1 MKILHYVDENN
12 LSWSKP
18 WLDLLK
24 KIREMDGLV
33 EHFIACRPGGAL
45 AGRARDEGFEVLG
58 YRPMFAW
65 SPVLCREFGS
75 LLEEIRPDVIHTRL
89 SSAAFIGSYWGKK
102 KEIPVVAT
110 VDKFPKGRYYANS
123 TLLIA
128 PSTAVAKHM
137 ESQGFSTNRI
147 RIIANPVAVKKYE
160 PNLKERE
167 KLRNQEDVKPSEL
180 VILGMGRFVSWK
192 GFDLLIRAVG
202 ALRED
207 RSISLWLVGEG
218 PMREE
223 LIKLAEEVFRGLPNR
238 RVKFFPF
245 AKDVRPFLWA
255 CDLFVQPSYHVPGS
269 GGPEAFGIA
278 LLEAMASGLPVVAFA
293 CGGTLDL
300 VRDGHNGWL
309 AEPGNLDSLRE
320 VLQKALHAV
329 PDEAKSLNA
338 IEEAKRYDV
347 AAIAEKYLELYREWA
362 R

>member
-1 MKILHYVDENN
+1 MRILHHVDENN

-65 SPVLCREFGS
+65 SPALCREFGS

-102 KEIPVVAT
+102 KKIPVVAT

-137 ESQGFSTNRI
+137 ENQGFSTSKI

-160 PNLKERE
+160 PNSKERE
-167 KLRNQEDVKPSEL
+167 KLRNQEGVKPSEL
-180 VILGMGRFVSWK
+180 VILGMGRFVPWK

-202 ALRED
+202 ALGAD
-207 RSISLWLVGEG
+207 RPISLWLVGDG

-223 LIKLAEEVFRGLPNR
+223 LIKLAEEVFRGLSNR

-255 CDLFVQPSYHVPGS
+255 SDLFVQPSYHVPGS

-309 AEPGNLDSLRE
+309 AEAGDSDSLKKA
-320 VLQKALHAV
+320 LQKALCV
-329 PDEAKSLNA
+329 IPDKTKSLMA
-338 IEEAKRYDV
+338 IEEAKKHDV
-347 AAIAEKYLELYREWA
+347 FAIAEQHLRLYKELI
-362 R
+362 